1 MIAPPTLATMALRSR
16 TVATLVATALAG
28 ACASGAE
35 PVAVEPSETSTTAP
49 TTTSTTAAPTTTST
63 TAPAPIDVHSLRPP
77 PPAADPAGLAAQL
90 TAAERTIRDPA
101 TDEAALAEA
110 ALAQQ
115 VAYRAL
121 GVRPEWDAEVLA
133 LVPTELHPSVTTH
146 LAARR
151 EFRAM
156 HRTLSPTLPAWKIVA
171 PVPVEELRGHYAEAE
186 AAFGIPWRYLAAIHL
201 VETGMG
207 RIRGLSVAG
216 AQGPMQFMPATW
228 QAYGAGGDVNDHRDA
243 IMGAAR
249 YLAANNG
256 PADMDNALFR
266 YNNSNR
272 YVRGV
277 HHYATLMEEH
287 PQAFEALYHWG
298 IWYLTDQGDVYLPVG
313 YEQAEPVPVADYR
326 PG

>member
-1 MIAPPTLATMALRSR
+1 MVLRSR
-16 TVATLVATALAG
+16 VLAALVAAALAG
-28 ACASGAE
+28 ACAAEAE
-35 PVAVEPSETSTTAP
+35 PSAVEQPDTTSTTSPP
-49 TTTSTTAAPTTTST
+49 TTTSTTVEATTST
-63 TAPAPIDVHSLRPP
+63 TAPIDVLSLRPP
-77 PPAADPAGLAAQL
+77 APAADPAGLATQIAD
-90 TAAERTIRDPA
+90 AERTLRDPA
-101 TDEAALAEA
+101 ADDAALAEA

-121 GVRPEWDAEVLA
+121 GLRPEWDAAVLGA
-133 LVPTELHPSVTTH
+133 VPEELHTAVTTH

-156 HRTLSPTLPAWKIVA
+156 HRNLSPTLPAWQIVA

-186 AAFGIPWRYLAAIHL
+186 AAFGIPWHYLAAIHL

-277 HHYATLMEEH
+277 HHYAALMAEH

-313 YEQAEPVPVADYR
+313 YEQPEPIPVAAYR